1 MSAFRIVDNLWGLG
15 IAVFAMNSG
24 SIFTEDRPPKA
35 LRNEMLLLHF
45 SKHLIMD
52 DYVSMPFCAFF
63 STLEFFAQVHV
74 QAPEARQA
82 LLGDFQH
89 HSGSWS

>member
-24 SIFTEDRPPKA
+24 CIFTEDRPPKA
-35 LRNEMLLLHF
+35 FLNEMLLLHF
-45 SKHLIMD
+45 SKHQIVD
-52 DYVSMPFCAFF
+52 DYVSMPFCAPFL

-74 QAPEARQA
+74 QAP
-82 LLGDFQH
+82 
-89 HSGSWS
+89 